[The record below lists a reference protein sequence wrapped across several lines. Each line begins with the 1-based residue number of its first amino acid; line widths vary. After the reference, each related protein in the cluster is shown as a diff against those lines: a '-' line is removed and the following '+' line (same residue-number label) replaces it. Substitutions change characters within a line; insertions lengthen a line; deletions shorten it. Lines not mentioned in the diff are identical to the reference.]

1 MDAGYSP
8 DYGSFYASI
17 PPEELLRR
25 LAFCAGLLP
34 SPLFKMERLM
44 PTNPAAQQQ
53 FLRKEEEE
61 PPRARA
67 MDRTLLLRAAMVRE
81 LFADSDEEE
90 ERPCFIKPQMK
101 KREREEDS
109 EEDAEPPRRRR
120 MRQPS
125 TCRFPLSHQRR
136 SWLKILLPGSHY
148 LISARRL
155 LQREKIENGRWIFP
169 RLWILLRQYPSGR
182 ASETSGLLRR
192 TPSISAVQDG
202 APDADQP
209 CSPAAIPPKR
219 RGRTSQSKSHG
230 QDSVT

>member
-155 LQREKIENGRWIFP
+155 LCICHHSNSMNKQPIGLQCLVLNQEKKSVIFSLLQTKREDREWT
-169 RLWILLRQYPSGR
+169 L
-182 ASETSGLLRR
+182 
-192 TPSISAVQDG
+192 D
-202 APDADQP
+202 
-209 CSPAAIPPKR
+209 IPPTMDPSTPVSLR
-219 RGRTSQSKSHG
+219 KSF
-230 QDSVT
+230 

>member
-1 MDAGYSP
+1 MDTGCSP

-61 PPRARA
+61 EPPRARA
-67 MDRTLLLRAAMVRE
+67 MDRTLLLRAAMIRE
-81 LFADSDEEE
+81 LCADSDEEE
-90 ERPCFIKPQMK
+90 ERPCFIKLQVK
-101 KREREEDS
+101 KRKREEAS
-109 EEDAEPPRRRR
+109 EEEAEPPRRRR
-120 MRQPS
+120 TMQHS

-148 LISARRL
+148 FISAGRL
-155 LQREKIENGRWIFP
+155 L
-169 RLWILLRQYPSGR
+169 
-182 ASETSGLLRR
+182 
-192 TPSISAVQDG
+192 
-202 APDADQP
+202 
-209 CSPAAIPPKR
+209 
-219 RGRTSQSKSHG
+219 
-230 QDSVT
+230 